1 MIKSPEIKN
10 LATALVKFQKDIEP
24 VKKEAS
30 NPFFKSKY
38 ADLASI
44 IDTIREPLAKQGL
57 SFAQFPAGDGGL
69 TSILMHETGEFI
81 EETFNMKPVDNKP
94 QTAGSAIT
102 YMRRYALS
110 AMLGIAT
117 EEDDDGNVASGL
129 GKAKKEKPKV
139 NLDKPPFDDDPS
151 NENNHVD
158 ED

>member
-10 LATALVKFQKDIEP
+10 LATALNKFQAEVEP
-24 VKKEAS
+24 VKKGAS

-44 IDTIREPLAKQGL
+44 IEAIRKPLSDNGL

-69 TSILMHETGEFI
+69 TSILMHTSGEWI
-81 EETFNMKPVDNKP
+81 EETYIMKPVDAKP

-102 YMRRYALS
+102 YMRRYALG

-117 EEDDDGNVASGL
+117 EEDDDGNAASGKRAERV
-129 GKAKKEKPKV
+129 GSVKKEIDPE
-139 NLDKPPFDDDPS
+139 KPPFGPGAGG
-151 NENNHVD
+151 NED
-158 ED
+158 

>member
-1 MIKSPEIKN
+1 MTKSPEIKN
-10 LATALVKFQKDIEP
+10 LATALAKFQSTVEA
-24 VKKEAS
+24 VKKGAS

-44 IDTIREPLAKQGL
+44 IDAIREPLAKNGL

-81 EETFNMKPVDNKP
+81 EETFTMKPVDNKP

-129 GKAKKEKPKV
+129 SKKAPAKKEV
-139 NLDKPPFDDDPS
+139 NPDKPPFGEGADE
-151 NENNHVD
+151 NED
-158 ED
+158 